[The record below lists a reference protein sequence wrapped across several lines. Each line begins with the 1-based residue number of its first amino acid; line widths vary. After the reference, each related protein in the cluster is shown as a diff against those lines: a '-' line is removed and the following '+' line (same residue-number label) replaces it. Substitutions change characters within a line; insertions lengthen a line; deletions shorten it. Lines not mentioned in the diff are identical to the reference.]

1 MRRMSIQSRLNSTLW
16 ENMCYWPL
24 ICLWGVSLVKM
35 VFIFAGT
42 VFVLNFCQ
50 ILYFDPCW
58 LIIFHKS
65 PVWVPIWVAEGP
77 YFINIWPK
85 WFGSLLGPY
94 FWASRSLIVLPTVV
108 LVIRTMP
115 QTPPQTHTRTQ
126 PKTHPNTQTP
136 SQTHPY
142 SLKECFGFDT
152 ARHRAFPS
160 KKKSRRRHVGGT
172 LIAGK

>member
-24 ICLWGVSLVKM
+24 ICLWVVSLVKM

-42 VFVLNFCQ
+42 VFVLHFCQ
-50 ILYFDPCW
+50 ICILTPAYALNFTN
-58 LIIFHKS
+58 HR
-65 PVWVPIWVAEGP
+65 
-77 YFINIWPK
+77 
-85 WFGSLLGPY
+85 FGSLFGLPRVPISLTFGPNDLGPY
-94 FWASRSLIVLPTVV
+94 FWACRSLIVLPTVV

-142 SLKECFGFDT
+142 SLKECLGFDT

-160 KKKSRRRHVGGT
+160 KKRGRRHVGGT